1 MGKPSHRIS
10 VWLVPPP
17 KASQALEA
25 VIASV
30 ASRYKSPKFQP
41 HITLLSFPAT
51 PDIDPNALLPPRAQ
65 LPSTVPITFQ
75 EVCTGKT
82 YFQSVLIEL
91 EKREDSVLQA
101 LYNQVKTFTQK
112 NRGDPVSSA
121 IEGTPSGTKPFYPHL
136 SLYYGEPP
144 MEVKE
149 EIIDALAVEGAIS
162 ISGPLTVGGV
172 EGGFHVSEIWVVRT
186 EGPVEGWEVLQ
197 RVKLEGMEH
206 SPQEV

>member
-1 MGKPSHRIS
+1 
-10 VWLVPPP
+10 WLVPPP
-17 KASQALEA
+17 RASQALGA
-25 VIASV
+25 VIASI

-51 PDIDPNALLPPRAQ
+51 PDIDSDALLPPQAQ
-65 LPSTVPITFQ
+65 LPSAIPITFQ
-75 EVCTGKT
+75 QICTGKT

-101 LYNQVKTFTQK
+101 LYNQVKTFNQK
-112 NRGDPVSSA
+112 NRGNSIPPT
-121 IEGTPSGTKPFYPHL
+121 IEGMPISTKPFYPHL
-136 SLYYGEPP
+136 SLYYGDPS

-149 EIIDALAVEGAIS
+149 EIIEALAAEGAIS

-186 EGPVEGWEVLQ
+186 EGPVEEWEVLKK
-197 RVKLEGMEH
+197 VKLEGMEH